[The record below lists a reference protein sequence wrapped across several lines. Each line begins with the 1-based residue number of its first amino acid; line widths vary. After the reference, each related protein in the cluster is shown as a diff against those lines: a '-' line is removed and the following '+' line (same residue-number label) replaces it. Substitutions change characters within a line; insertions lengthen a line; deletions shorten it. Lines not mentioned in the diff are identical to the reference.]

1 VEQTQGDITFSIE
14 ANTTDSIDGYNFSN
28 QLGTYKM
35 FQVANQSLVS
45 AWINLISSI
54 CGNGDESIHGDLEEN
69 DETLC
74 HNQSSMKMN
83 FW

>member
-1 VEQTQGDITFSIE
+1 VEQTQGDIAVSIE

-54 CGNGDESIHGDLEEN
+54 RGNGDESIHGDLEEN

-74 HNQSSMKMN
+74 RNQSSMKMN